1 LESHWYAVPTAA
13 QERILQAAAVLDVQ
27 DLVHVW
33 RWRPVT
39 ARQE

>member
-1 LESHWYAVPTAA
+1 VPPVA

-33 RWRPVT
+33 DWPPAV
-39 ARQE
+39 ARRG